1 MLFTQG
7 HILPRHQKRIQREM
21 VKDGVHRLGSQFG
34 GAGKLVFCEGVGE
47 VEDEHGGY
55 FSK

>member
-1 MLFTQG
+1 
-7 HILPRHQKRIQREM
+7 M